1 MDILSALQ
9 TEASKLQQQ
18 LDTIN
23 SAIKVLGGG
32 NSTGSGRRK
41 HHGVTSKDGTG
52 ATGAV
57 GEGESHEEECLS
69 GTCASVDGCLALNAP
84 INPPT

>member
-57 GEGESHEEECLS
+57 GESEGRGEECL
-69 GTCASVDGCLALNAP
+69 A
-84 INPPT
+84 